1 MEGEV
6 CAGDETRGQEAH
18 SEMERDESEQKEK
31 RDTKTLIQSP
41 EHGYEGRIVFRLNL
55 QAQNMK
61 VTPLQVVEAEF
72 RVSLCRL

>member
-1 MEGEV
+1 MQGI
-6 CAGDETRGQEAH
+6 RPEAKRLILRWK
-18 SEMERDESEQKEK
+18 EMS
-31 RDTKTLIQSP
+31 DTQTLIQFP
-41 EHGYEGRIVFRLNL
+41 EHGYEERIVFRLNL